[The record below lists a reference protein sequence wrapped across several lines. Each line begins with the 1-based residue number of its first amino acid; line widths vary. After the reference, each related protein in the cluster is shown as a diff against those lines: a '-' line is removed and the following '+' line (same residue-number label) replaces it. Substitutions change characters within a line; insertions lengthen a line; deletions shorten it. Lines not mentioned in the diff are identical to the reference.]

1 MFRNIL
7 VGYDGSAHA
16 EPAFA
21 EAIDLAVAGRARL
34 TILTAVPKPHP
45 CAFTGLTAAPATALT
60 AELAADSQ
68 RILACARER
77 VPDDVPLTTVL
88 TRDPAAVALR
98 RRAAE
103 GDHDVVVIGSR
114 GRGALCALLLGSVG
128 RDFSRRSPVP
138 VLIVSPE
145 RAAAPAPAQAQTR
158 ATSMS
163 PPELEPFVGPR

>member
-16 EPAFA
+16 ERALV
-21 EAIDLAVAGRARL
+21 EAIDLAVTGRARL

-45 CAFTGLTAAPATALT
+45 CTFTGLTAAPATALA
-60 AELAADSQ
+60 AELAADSE

-77 VPDDVPLTTVL
+77 VPEDVPLTTVL
-88 TRDPAAVALR
+88 ARDPAAVALR
-98 RRAAE
+98 RRATE

-114 GRGALCALLLGSVG
+114 GRGTLCALLLGSVG
-128 RDFSRRSPVP
+128 RDLRRSPVP